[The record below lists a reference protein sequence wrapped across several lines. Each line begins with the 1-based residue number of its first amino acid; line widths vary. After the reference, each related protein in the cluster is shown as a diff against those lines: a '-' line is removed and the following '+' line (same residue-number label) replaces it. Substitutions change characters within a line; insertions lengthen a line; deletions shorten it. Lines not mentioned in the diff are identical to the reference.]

1 MTKDD
6 AEKYIRTR
14 LAKQCA
20 ADTGTDDL
28 LRKYWS
34 DFPDGVALVMRAG
47 ETAQTGF
54 WYRKGSPY
62 LLTHYDL
69 IELMV
74 RSQGRCEISGI
85 PFSDEQI
92 PGCSRRP
99 FIPSI
104 DRIKPKEPYVFDN
117 CRLVCWAVNRALGEW
132 GDEVFWRIVKAA
144 AASYI

>member
-1 MTKDD
+1 MTHEE
-6 AEKYIRTR
+6 ASRYIQSRM
-14 LAKQCA
+14 AKQA
-20 ADTGTDDL
+20 QADTGSDAQL
-28 LRKYWS
+28 KEYWS
-34 DFPDGVALVMRAG
+34 AFPAGVGLVMRAG

-54 WYRKGSPY
+54 VYRKGAPY
-62 LLTHYDL
+62 LLTYYDL
-69 IELMV
+69 IEMMV

-85 PFSDEQI
+85 QFSDEQI

-104 DRIKPKEPYVFDN
+104 DRIKPKEPYIFDN

-144 AASYI
+144 SVA